1 MPELPEVETIRRGLL
16 AGDASTPSL
25 LEQRVSA
32 VSILWEKTVAY
43 PPPCQFAEQVIG
55 KTIQSVGRRGKFLLI
70 HLEDLFLIFHLR
82 MSGDL
87 TMRFNPAEELIQPEP
102 HDRLILHFTSGW
114 NLAFNDTRKFGRAWL
129 TPDLHS
135 IVGGLGLEPLN
146 PELTPRVFHEMLQAR
161 SRQLKPLLMDQSF
174 LAGLGNIYTDEA
186 LFSAGL
192 HPLRLSSLLS
202 EQEAATLLKSIQ
214 EVLLQG
220 IREHGS
226 SIDWVY
232 RGGTFQNHFQVYQR
246 TGQACYR
253 CGTPIQKTIVGQ
265 RGTHFCPVCQPEG
278 KQKNV

>member
-1 MPELPEVETIRRGLL
+1 VPELPEVETIRRGLL
-16 AGDASTPSL
+16 AGDASTSSL

-55 KTIQSVGRRGKFLLI
+55 KTIQGVGRRGKFLLI
-70 HLEDLFLIFHLR
+70 HLEGLSLIFHLR

-87 TMRFNPAEELIQPEP
+87 CMRTIPHEEPFQPAG
-102 HDRLILHFTSGW
+102 HDRLILHFASGW
-114 NLAFNDTRKFGRAWL
+114 ALVFNDTRKFGRAWL
-129 TPDLHS
+129 TPDPHS
-135 IVGGLGLEPLN
+135 VIGSLGPEPLDAA
-146 PELTPRVFHEMLQAR
+146 LTPESFHAMLQAR
-161 SRQLKPLLMDQSF
+161 SRQLKPLLLDQSF

-186 LFSAGL
+186 LFNAGL
-192 HPLRLSSLLS
+192 HPLRVSSLLS
-202 EQEAATLLKSIQ
+202 EQEAAALLKSIQ
-214 EVLLQG
+214 EVLLRG

-278 KQKNV
+278 KYKNV